1 MSPRGQFELGAV
13 VADRRIDSIAGE
25 GGMGVVYR
33 AWNLRL
39 KRIEAV
45 KVIAAE
51 FVQDESFRTRF
62 VRETELAA
70 SIVHPNVVTL
80 YDSGEGPGG
89 QLFIAMQ
96 YIEGTTLD
104 RMVRHQG
111 KLPPVLAAELIA
123 QVADALDAAHRQ
135 DLIHRDVKPAN
146 ILIGGAEEEY
156 DAFLTDFGLAKR
168 VTSHSLTRTG
178 LMIGTVDY
186 MPPEQA
192 TGDSLVDLRADIYAL
207 GATLYLALT
216 GQIPFPREGDVPKLM
231 AKMNEAPPKPSE
243 VAPELSEAFDTVIAR
258 SMARNPGERYAS
270 AGELG
275 QAALEAAGSRTGRR
289 RRVRRG
295 APDPIVV
302 GSLIDDRYRID
313 AEAGAGGMAVVYR
326 ATHMKL
332 AKTVALKVMNP
343 GLAEDQEF
351 RQRFEAEARA
361 ASELDHDHVIPVT
374 DFGEDAHGLY
384 LVMRYVD
391 TNLRELLR
399 RRGAFEPLQAVQ
411 ILEQV
416 ASALDAAHA
425 QGLLHRDIK
434 PANILV
440 DESTSRIFLA
450 DFGLVRG
457 ERDGGELTGARVLG
471 TDWYMAPERRNH
483 EETKLGDIYSLG
495 HVLWE
500 MLAGPAVPLPSRSAA
515 PIEHQVAPALVEV
528 VERAASERPL
538 ERYAT
543 AGEFAQATRA
553 ALQTV
558 RKTSPSDHGHDA
570 PAFFEPLSDGLS
582 GTVLELCAEVR
593 RNATSETADR
603 ELHEIET
610 RLSDPLRLAIVGR
623 RGAGTSTLV
632 NALIGR
638 SVAMTGAD
646 RGDAHTPGGRR
657 RPVVTTFAYGEPAR
671 IELLLADGTRVPS
684 ELSPEGRIP
693 EQPGVDPEQLVAI
706 DAWLPAP
713 ALRSLTIV
721 DTPGVETTTGGVS
734 EVASSGESAAVDDAD
749 ALVFTMAG
757 DSTAEDREAL
767 AAFQR
772 RFEGSG
778 RASAVNAIGVLTR
791 ADLLA
796 ADAVEWDRAEERAA
810 NLRSVLGSLVST
822 VVPVAGRIAET
833 GVTGALTAQDL
844 EGLLRWAKLDP
855 ARRERLLYSD
865 EGTTLD
871 ADVVAATERRDRLLA
886 LLGRYGVRVALDLAD
901 SGDPFNAITLG
912 RRLRELSGIGSLRRQ
927 IESVKLRA
935 DAIKADTGLLE
946 LESFS
951 WRHHNDDLRN
961 AVDRVRLEAPVLE
974 LIRLFDRAARDGIDV
989 PSERLAELEALLT
1002 GRTLAERVGL
1012 GGDARADDIHRA
1024 AIQRAREWRTWAAG
1038 GTASFQG
1045 RQVANKVDDV
1055 YMRIAFPD

>member
-1 MSPRGQFELGAV
+1 
-13 VADRRIDSIAGE
+13 
-25 GGMGVVYR
+25 MGIVYR

-39 KRIEAV
+39 KRMEAV

-51 FVQDESFRTRF
+51 FVRDDSFRTRF
-62 VRETELAA
+62 ARETEIAA

-104 RMVRHQG
+104 RMVRHEGRLSPQ
-111 KLPPVLAAELIA
+111 LAAELIA

-146 ILIGGAEEEY
+146 ILIGGSEQEY

-168 VTSHSLTRTG
+168 VSSHSLTTTG
-178 LMIGTVDY
+178 LMIGTVDF

-192 TGDSLVDLRADIYAL
+192 TGDTLVDLRADVYSL

-216 GQIPFPREGDVPKLM
+216 GQIPFQREGDVPKLM
-231 AKMNEAPPKPSE
+231 AK
-243 VAPELSEAFDTVIAR
+243 LSEDPPRPTEIVADLPEALDTVIAR
-258 SMARNPGERYAS
+258 AMARNPGERYTS

-275 QAALEAAGSRTGRR
+275 LAALEAAGSRSGRR
-289 RRVRRG
+289 RRARRG

-326 ATHMKL
+326 ATHLKL

-343 GLAEDQEF
+343 GLADDPEF
-351 RQRFEAEARA
+351 RRRFEAEARA
-361 ASELDHDHVIPVT
+361 ASELDHEHVIPVT
-374 DFGEDAHGLY
+374 DFGEDTHGLY
-384 LVMRYVD
+384 LVMRYVH

-399 RRGAFEPLQAVQ
+399 RRGSFEPLQAVQ

-416 ASALDAAHA
+416 ALALDAAH
-425 QGLLHRDIK
+425 GRELLHRDIK

-450 DFGLVRG
+450 DFGLVRSQ
-457 ERDGGELTGARVLG
+457 RDAGDVTGARVLG

-495 HVLWE
+495 HVFWE
-500 MLAGPAVPLPSRSAA
+500 MLAGPGMPMPSRSAT
-515 PIEHQVAPALVEV
+515 PIEHQVAPALVQV

-538 ERYAT
+538 ERYET
-543 AGEFAQATRA
+543 AGEFAQAARA
-553 ALQTV
+553 ALATV
-558 RKTSPSDHGHDA
+558 RKPSPSDHRRDS
-570 PAFFEPLSDGLS
+570 PAFFEPLTDGLS
-582 GTVLELCAEVR
+582 GTVLGLCADVR
-593 RNATSETADR
+593 RNATSELADR
-603 ELHEIET
+603 ELLGIET

-623 RGAGTSTLV
+623 RGSGKSTLV

-638 SVAMTGAD
+638 SAAITGAD
-646 RGDAHTPGGRR
+646 RSGGDSPGGTD
-657 RPVVTTFAYGEPAR
+657 RPVVTTFAYGESER
-671 IELLLADGTRVPS
+671 IELLLADGSRVPR
-684 ELSPEGRIP
+684 ELTPDGRIP
-693 EQPGVDPEQLVAI
+693 ASLGVDREQLVAI
-706 DAWLPAP
+706 DAWLSAP

-721 DTPGVETTTGGVS
+721 DTPGVETTT
-734 EVASSGESAAVDDAD
+734 SGQSQVGAGRESAALEDAD

-757 DSTAEDREAL
+757 DSAAADQEAL
-767 AAFQR
+767 AAFRR
-772 RFEGSG
+772 RFGGSD
-778 RASAVNAIGVLTR
+778 RASAINAIGVLTR

-796 ADAVEWDRAEERAA
+796 ADAVEWDRAEERAD

-833 GVTGALTAQDL
+833 GATGALTADDL
-844 EGLLRWAKLDP
+844 EGLLRWAKLDA

-865 EGTTLD
+865 EGVTVDPDT
-871 ADVVAATERRDRLLA
+871 AVAPERRDRLLG
-886 LLGRYGVRVALDLAD
+886 LLGRYGVRLAMDLAD

-912 RRLRELSGIGSLRRQ
+912 RRLRELSGIGALRRQ
-927 IESVKLRA
+927 IEGVKLRT

-951 WRHHNDDLRN
+951 WRHHNDELRN
-961 AVDRVRLEAPVLE
+961 AVDRVRLDAPVLE

-989 PSERLAELEALLT
+989 PAERLAELEALLT
-1002 GRTLAERVGL
+1002 GRTRAERVGL
-1012 GGDARADDIHRA
+1012 GPDALPDDIHRA
-1024 AIQRAREWRTWAAG
+1024 AIHRARGWRTWAAG
-1038 GTASFQG
+1038 GTSSFQG

-1055 YMRIAFPD
+1055 YMQIAFPD